1 MTNRSSPGAILA
13 LIIVVAVAGAALGS
27 VFLPRY
33 FPEFFASG
41 PFAPSAPGAPPP
53 AAGPEPATP
62 PPAAAPSPVFPSP
75 AAPSP
80 SAQPAPAPTPTAPPP
95 GPPVADENVVIRV
108 VDRIRPS
115 VVNIDTV
122 AQVQTF
128 FGVFPQQ
135 GAGSGV
141 IVSPDGLILTNNHVV
156 EGAAQI
162 KVTLLSGKSFPGRVV
177 GRDPFSDLAVIRV
190 ETTERLPAANLGR
203 SSALRVGQMAVAV
216 GNPFGLGHTVTVG
229 VISALNRSIQ
239 VPNLVIENLIQTD
252 AAINPGNSGGAL
264 ADSSGALIGINTAI
278 VQQAQGIGFAIPID
292 TARAIMDQLIRQ
304 GRVVRPY
311 AGLVW
316 GGDVDANIARQYNL
330 AVDHGIIVREV
341 DASGPA
347 ARAGIR
353 QGDIIVAVDGRRVN
367 NWNDFIRELFAKR
380 PGDRVRVE
388 IARNGD
394 RRTVEM
400 TLAERPQ

>member
-13 LIIVVAVAGAALGS
+13 LLIVVAVAGAALGS

-33 FPEFFASG
+33 FPQYFSSG
-41 PFAPSAPGAPPP
+41 VLAPPEQTPAPAPGAPSAPAAPPSSP
-53 AAGPEPATP
+53 PSTP
-62 PPAAAPSPVFPSP
+62 PVPPT
-75 AAPSP
+75 
-80 SAQPAPAPTPTAPPP
+80 AQPAPPALPP
-95 GPPVADENVVIRV
+95 GSPPAAEESVVIRV
-108 VDRIRPS
+108 VERIRPS

-141 IVSPDGLILTNNHVV
+141 IVSQDGLVLTNNHVV
-156 EGAAQI
+156 EGTQQI
-162 KVTLLSGKSFPGRVV
+162 KVTLLSGKTFPGRVI
-177 GRDPFSDLAVIRV
+177 GRDPFSDLAVVKV
-190 ETTERLPAANLGR
+190 ETSERLPAAALGR
-203 SSALRVGQMAVAV
+203 SSSLRVGQMAVAV

-292 TARAIMDQLIRQ
+292 TARVIMDQLISR

-316 GGDVDANIARQYNL
+316 GGDVDENMARQYNL

-341 DASGPA
+341 DADGPA

-353 QGDIIVAVDGRRVN
+353 QGDIIVGLDGRRIN
-367 NWNDFIRELFAKR
+367 NWNDFIRELFTKK

-388 IARNGD
+388 IARDGD
-394 RRTVEM
+394 RRTVDL
-400 TLAERPQ
+400 TLAERPR

>member
-1 MTNRSSPGAILA
+1 MTNRSSPGAVLS
-13 LIIVVAVAGAALGS
+13 LLIVVAIVGAALGS

-33 FPEFFASG
+33 FPQYFTSG
-41 PFAPSAPGAPPP
+41 AFAPPAQAPAPAPGAPG
-53 AAGPEPATP
+53 APATP
-62 PPAAAPSPVFPSP
+62 PSSPPA
-75 AAPSP
+75 
-80 SAQPAPAPTPTAPPP
+80 AQPAPPTGPSTPPVLQPAPSPA
-95 GPPVADENVVIRV
+95 PPVAEETTVIRV
-108 VDRIRPS
+108 VERIRPA

-141 IVSPDGLILTNNHVV
+141 IVSADGYILTNNHVV
-156 EGAAQI
+156 EGAQQI
-162 KVTLLSGKSFPGRVV
+162 KVALLSGKTFSGRVV
-177 GRDPFSDLAVIRV
+177 GRDPFSDLAVIKV
-190 ETTERLPAANLGR
+190 DAGGRLPAATLGR
-203 SSALRVGQMAVAV
+203 SSALRVGQMAIAV

-292 TARAIMDQLIRQ
+292 TARVIMDQLISR
-304 GRVVRPY
+304 GRVLRPY

-330 AVDHGIIVREV
+330 PVDHGVIVRDV
-341 DASGPA
+341 DPNGPA
-347 ARAGIR
+347 AKAGIR
-353 QGDIIVAVDGRRVN
+353 PQDIIVSVDGRRVD
-367 NWNDFIRELFAKR
+367 NWNDFIRELFTKK
-380 PGDRVRVE
+380 PGDRVRIEFV
-388 IARNGD
+388 RDGN
-394 RRTVEM
+394 RRTVDL
-400 TLAERPQ
+400 TLAERTQ

>member
-27 VFLPRY
+27 VFLPQY
-33 FPEFFASG
+33 FPQYFSSG
-41 PFAPSAPGAPPP
+41 PFAPSQPSPTPPAGPEPFAPPP
-53 AAGPEPATP
+53 AG
-62 PPAAAPSPVFPSP
+62 APSPVTPSP

-80 SAQPAPAPTPTAPPP
+80 SAQPAPAPTPMAPPA
-95 GPPVADENVVIRV
+95 GPPVADENIVIRV
-108 VDRIRPS
+108 VERIRPS

-122 AQVQTF
+122 AQVQTV

-141 IVSPDGLILTNNHVV
+141 IVGPDGLILTNNHVV
-156 EGAAQI
+156 EGAQQI
-162 KVTLLSGKSFPGRVV
+162 RVTLLSGKSFPGRVV

-190 ETTERLPAANLGR
+190 ETNERLPAATLGR
-203 SSALRVGQMAVAV
+203 STSLRVGQMAVAV

-264 ADSSGALIGINTAI
+264 ADSSGTLIGINTAI

-292 TARAIMDQLIRQ
+292 TARAIMDQLISQ

-330 AVDHGIIVREV
+330 AVDHGIIVRDVE
-341 DASGPA
+341 ATGPA
-347 ARAGIR
+347 AKAGIR

>member
-1 MTNRSSPGAILA
+1 
-13 LIIVVAVAGAALGS
+13 
-27 VFLPRY
+27 
-33 FPEFFASG
+33 
-41 PFAPSAPGAPPP
+41 
-53 AAGPEPATP
+53 
-62 PPAAAPSPVFPSP
+62 
-75 AAPSP
+75 
-80 SAQPAPAPTPTAPPP
+80 
-95 GPPVADENVVIRV
+95 VADENVVIRV

-141 IVSPDGLILTNNHVV
+141 IVSPEGLILTNNHVV
-156 EGAAQI
+156 EGAQQI

-190 ETTERLPAANLGR
+190 ETTERLPAATLGR

-264 ADSSGALIGINTAI
+264 ADSSGSLIGINTAI

-292 TARAIMDQLIRQ
+292 TARAIMDQLISQ

-341 DASGPA
+341 DANGPA
-347 ARAGIR
+347 AKAGIR

-388 IARNGD
+388 VARNGD

>member
-13 LIIVVAVAGAALGS
+13 LLIVVAVAGAALGS

-33 FPEFFASG
+33 FPQYFSSG
-41 PFAPSAPGAPPP
+41 VLAPPEQTPAPAPGAPSAPAAPPSSP
-53 AAGPEPATP
+53 PSTP
-62 PPAAAPSPVFPSP
+62 PVPPT
-75 AAPSP
+75 
-80 SAQPAPAPTPTAPPP
+80 AQPAPPALPP
-95 GPPVADENVVIRV
+95 GSPPAAEESVVIRV
-108 VDRIRPS
+108 VERIRPS

-141 IVSPDGLILTNNHVV
+141 IVSQDGLVLTNNHVV
-156 EGAAQI
+156 EGTQQI
-162 KVTLLSGKSFPGRVV
+162 KVTLLSGKTFPGRVI
-177 GRDPFSDLAVIRV
+177 GRDPFSDLAVVKV
-190 ETTERLPAANLGR
+190 ETSERLPAAALGR
-203 SSALRVGQMAVAV
+203 SSSLRVGQMAVAV

-292 TARAIMDQLIRQ
+292 AARVIMDQLISR

-316 GGDVDANIARQYNL
+316 GGDVDANIARQYSL
-330 AVDHGIIVREV
+330 PVDHGIIVREV
-341 DASGPA
+341 DADGPA

-353 QGDIIVAVDGRRVN
+353 QGDIIVALDGRRID
-367 NWNDFIRELFAKR
+367 NWNDFIRELFTKK

-388 IARNGD
+388 IARDGD
-394 RRTVEM
+394 RRTVDL
-400 TLAERPQ
+400 TLAERPR

>member
-1 MTNRSSPGAILA
+1 MTNRSSPGAVLA

-33 FPEFFASG
+33 FPQYFASG
-41 PFAPSAPGAPPP
+41 PLAPSPPGPPP
-53 AAGPEPATP
+53 VASPEPA
-62 PPAAAPSPVFPSP
+62 PPAPPAPLGPSP

-80 SAQPAPAPTPTAPPP
+80 AAPSAPAPGAASPAPPA
-95 GPPVADENVVIRV
+95 ADENVVIRV
-108 VDRIRPS
+108 VDRIRPA

-141 IVSPDGLILTNNHVV
+141 IVSADGLILTNNHVV
-156 EGAAQI
+156 EGAQQI
-162 KVTLLSGKSFPGRVV
+162 KVTLLSGKSFNGRIV

-190 ETTERLPAANLGR
+190 ETSERLPAATLGR

-292 TARAIMDQLIRQ
+292 TARAIMDQLISQ

-341 DASGPA
+341 DANGPA

-353 QGDIIVAVDGRRVN
+353 QGDIIVAVDGRRIN
-367 NWNDFIRELFAKR
+367 NWNDFIRELFTKR
-380 PGDRVRVE
+380 PGDQVRVE

-400 TLAERPQ
+400 TLAERPR

>member
-33 FPEFFASG
+33 FPQYFSSG
-41 PFAPSAPGAPPP
+41 PLAPSPSSPPP
-53 AAGPEPATP
+53 QVASPEPSSPPATP
-62 PPAAAPSPVFPSP
+62 PAPAGPSP
-75 AAPSP
+75 AAPS
-80 SAQPAPAPTPTAPPP
+80 APTPGAQSTS
-95 GPPVADENVVIRV
+95 PPVADENVVIRV
-108 VDRIRPS
+108 VDRIRPA

-141 IVSPDGLILTNNHVV
+141 IVSPEGLILTNNHVV
-156 EGAAQI
+156 EGAQQI
-162 KVTLLSGKSFPGRVV
+162 KVTLLSGKTFPGRIV

-190 ETTERLPAANLGR
+190 ETTEQLPAATLGR

-292 TARAIMDQLIRQ
+292 TARAIMDQLISQ

-330 AVDHGIIVREV
+330 AVDHGVIVREV
-341 DASGPA
+341 DATGPA
-347 ARAGIR
+347 AKAGIK

-367 NWNDFIRELFAKR
+367 NWNDFIRELFTKR

-388 IARNGD
+388 VARTGD

>member
-13 LIIVVAVAGAALGS
+13 LLVVVAVAGAALGS
-27 VFLPRY
+27 VFLPRFFPQY
-33 FPEFFASG
+33 FSSGVFGPSARPEQS
-41 PFAPSAPGAPPP
+41 PAPGAPSTPGAPP
-53 AAGPEPATP
+53 STSPGPSAAPPGPAPVP
-62 PPAAAPSPVFPSP
+62 SAPSP
-75 AAPSP
+75 
-80 SAQPAPAPTPTAPPP
+80 
-95 GPPVADENVVIRV
+95 PVAEESTVIRV
-108 VDRIRPS
+108 VERIRPS

-141 IVSPDGLILTNNHVV
+141 IVSQDGLILTNNHVV
-156 EGAAQI
+156 EGAQQI
-162 KVTLLSGKSFPGRVV
+162 KVTLLSGKTLTGRTV

-190 ETTERLPAANLGR
+190 ETNEQLPAATIGR
-203 SSALRVGQMAVAV
+203 SSTLRVGQMAVAV

-292 TARAIMDQLIRQ
+292 TARVIMDQLISR

-330 AVDHGIIVREV
+330 AVDHGVIVREV
-341 DASGPA
+341 EANGPA

-353 QGDIIVAVDGRRVN
+353 QGDILVALDGRRIN
-367 NWNDFIRELFAKR
+367 NWNDFIRELFTKK

-388 IARNGD
+388 VARNGD

-400 TLAERPQ
+400 TLAERTQ